1 MSKTNKK
8 NVGTLVNQKGVTFRV
23 WAPFAEQVSVSGTFN
38 NWSRAPLTSEGNGY
52 WSVEIEGAQPGE
64 EYKYV
69 IKNGDRELY
78 KNDPR
83 SLQVTTDAGNSVIV
97 DPHFDWTDDNFHV
110 VPRSQQI
117 IYELHVGT
125 FHRADPAASG
135 TFGQASEKLDYLQQL
150 GVTVIELMPINSM
163 SMDRGWGYAPDYI
176 YAVESLYGG
185 RGEFLSFVN
194 EAHARGIAVILDVV
208 YNHFGPNGHLDVWQ
222 FDGWSENDK
231 GGIYFYNDWRSQTP
245 WGDTRPDFGRSE
257 VRQYILDNVKMWLHD
272 SHLDGLRLDSTIY
285 MRNVKGNND
294 DQGNDI
300 AEAWQTMQEITT
312 LAKKIKPD
320 ALLIAEDIGW
330 NEYITKP
337 RPEGGA
343 GFTSQW
349 EINFPRVLRN
359 AVDAVHDRD
368 RNLRGIC
375 DELSHH
381 YNGDVYQRVTYS
393 DSHDSAA
400 NGNARLN
407 EEVSP
412 GNSANVFA
420 RQRSLLAAA
429 VVLTSPGIP
438 MLFQGQEF
446 MQGGSFNDWE
456 ALDWDKTEQ
465 FEGIVLAYKHL
476 IAIRKN
482 IYGNTKGLQGQSVSV
497 KQLDEQ
503 NKVLAYHRWDNGGP
517 TDDVMVVLNFAN
529 RTHGSYDIGFPND
542 GAWRVRFNSS
552 WKGYA
557 PDFKEATTSEVVVKD
572 GKGTM
577 SLAPYAAFIL
587 SRDA

>member
-8 NVGTLVNQKGVTFRV
+8 DVGTVVSQSGVIFRV
-23 WAPFAEQVSVSGTFN
+23 WAPFAQEVSVSGTFN
-38 NWSRAPLTSEGNGY
+38 NWTRTPLESEKDGY
-52 WSVEIEGAQPGE
+52 WSVDVKGAQPGE

-69 IKNGDRELY
+69 LKNGERELY

-110 VPRSQQI
+110 VPRSHQV
-117 IYELHVGT
+117 IYEMHIGT
-125 FHRADPAASG
+125 FHRADPATSG
-135 TFGQASEKLDYLQQL
+135 TFSQAVEKLDYLVDL

-185 RGEFLSFVN
+185 RGEFLNFVN
-194 EAHARGIAVILDVV
+194 EAHARGVAVILDVV
-208 YNHFGPNGHLDVWQ
+208 YNHFGPNEHLDVWQ
-222 FDGWSENDK
+222 FDGWNENNK

-245 WGDTRPDFGRSE
+245 WGDTRPDYGRSE
-257 VRQYILDNVKMWLHD
+257 VRQYILDNVKMWIND

-285 MRNVKGNND
+285 MRNVQGHNND
-294 DQGNDI
+294 PGNDI
-300 AEAWQTMQEITT
+300 SEAWFMMQEATT
-312 LAKKIKPD
+312 LAQKIKSD
-320 ALLIAEDIGW
+320 AIVIAEDVGW

-337 RPEGGA
+337 RTEGGA

-359 AVDAVHDRD
+359 AVDAINDSD

-375 DELSHH
+375 EELTHR
-381 YNGDVYQRVTYS
+381 YNGDVFQRVTYS

-412 GNSANVFA
+412 GNSANVYA

-438 MLFQGQEF
+438 MLLQGQEF
-446 MQGGSFNDWE
+446 MQEGSFNDWQE
-456 ALDWDKTEQ
+456 LDWDKTEQ
-465 FEGIVLAYKHL
+465 FKGIVLAYKHL
-476 IAIRKN
+476 IALRKN
-482 IYGNTKGLQGQSVSV
+482 VYGNTKGLLGQAVSV
-497 KQLDEQ
+497 KHLDEQ
-503 NKVLAYHRWDNGGP
+503 NKVMAYHRWENGGP
-517 TDDVMVVLNFAN
+517 LDDVMIVMNFAN
-529 RTHGSYDIGFPND
+529 KSHDKYDIAFPND
-542 GAWRVRFNSS
+542 GTWRVRFNSS
-552 WKGYA
+552 WNGYA
-557 PDFKEATTSEVVVKD
+557 PDFKENKLVEVIAKD
-572 GKGTM
+572 GKATL
-577 SLAPYAAFIL
+577 SLAPYAVFIL
-587 SRDA
+587 SRDV

>member
-8 NVGTLVNQKGVTFRV
+8 DVGTVVSKDGVTFRV
-23 WAPFAEQVSVSGTFN
+23 WAPFANEVSISGTFN
-38 NWSRAPLTSEGNGY
+38 NWSRTPLASENDGY
-52 WSVEIEGAQPGE
+52 WSVMIADAEPGE

-97 DPHFDWTDDNFHV
+97 DPHFDWTDNDFHI
-110 VPRSQQI
+110 VPRNQQI
-117 IYELHVGT
+117 IYEMHVGT
-125 FHRADPAASG
+125 FYRVDPAASG
-135 TFGQASEKLDYLQQL
+135 TFGQASEKLDYLRDL

-185 RGEFLSFVN
+185 RGEFLSFVD
-194 EAHARGIAVILDVV
+194 EAHKRGIAVILDVV
-208 YNHFGPNGHLDVWQ
+208 YNHFGPNEHLDVWQ
-222 FDGWSENDK
+222 FDGWSENNK

-245 WGDTRPDFGRSE
+245 WGDTRPDYGRSE
-257 VRQYILDNVKMWLHD
+257 VRQYILDNAKMWLHD

-285 MRNVKGNND
+285 MRNVQGHNND
-294 DQGNDI
+294 PGNDI
-300 AEAWQTMQEITT
+300 PEAWLMMQDITT
-312 LAKKIKPD
+312 LAQKIKPD
-320 ALLIAEDIGW
+320 ALLIAEDVGW
-330 NEYITKP
+330 NEYLTKS

-359 AVDAVHDRD
+359 AVDAISDSD
-368 RNLRGIC
+368 RNLHGIC

-381 YNGDVYQRVTYS
+381 YNGDVFQRVTYS

-412 GNSANVFA
+412 GNSANVYA

-438 MLFQGQEF
+438 MLLQGQEF
-446 MQGGSFNDWE
+446 MQEGSFNDWQ

-465 FEGIVLAYKHL
+465 FSGIVLAYKHL
-476 IAIRKN
+476 IALRRN
-482 IYGNTKGLQGQSVSV
+482 AYGNTKGLLGQSVSV
-497 KQLDEQ
+497 KQLDEN
-503 NKVLAYHRWDNGGP
+503 NKVLVYHRWDNGGP

-529 RTHGSYDIGFPND
+529 RTHETYDIPFPND
-542 GAWRVRFNSS
+542 GTWRVRFNSS
-552 WKGYA
+552 WNGYA
-557 PDFKEATTSEVVVKD
+557 PDFKKNEIAEVIVKD
-572 GKGTM
+572 GKGTL
-577 SLAPYAAFIL
+577 SLAPYAAFVL
-587 SRDA
+587 SRDD

>member
-8 NVGTLVNQKGVTFRV
+8 DVGTVVSQTGVTFRV
-23 WAPFAEQVSVSGTFN
+23 WAPFAQEVSISGTFN
-38 NWSRAPLTSEGNGY
+38 NWSRTPLASENDGY
-52 WSVEIEGAQPGE
+52 WFVTIDGAQPGE

-97 DPHFDWTDDNFHV
+97 DPHFDWTDTNFHV
-110 VPRSQQI
+110 VTRTEQV

-125 FHRADPAASG
+125 FHRTDPAASG
-135 TFGQASEKLDYLQQL
+135 TFGQASEKLDYLNDL
-150 GVTVIELMPINSM
+150 GITVIELMPINSM

-185 RGEFLSFVN
+185 RGEFLNFVN

-208 YNHFGPNGHLDVWQ
+208 YNHFGPNEHLDVWQ
-222 FDGWSENDK
+222 FDGWSENNK

-245 WGDTRPDFGRSE
+245 WGDTRPDFGRPE

-285 MRNVKGNND
+285 MRNVAGHNND
-294 DQGNDI
+294 PGNDI
-300 AEAWQTMQEITT
+300 AEAWLTMQEVTT
-312 LAKKIKPD
+312 LAQKIKPD
-320 ALLIAEDIGW
+320 ALIIAEDVGW

-337 RPEGGA
+337 RAEGGA
-343 GFTSQW
+343 GFMSQW

-359 AVDAVHDRD
+359 AVDAIHDSD
-368 RNLRGIC
+368 RNLHGIC
-375 DELSHH
+375 DELFHH
-381 YNGDVYQRVTYS
+381 YNGDVFQRVNYS

-412 GNSANVFA
+412 GNSANVYA

-429 VVLTSPGIP
+429 VVLSSPGIP
-438 MLFQGQEF
+438 MLLQGQEF
-446 MQGGSFNDWE
+446 MQEGSFNDWQ
-456 ALDWDKTEQ
+456 ALDWDRTEQ
-465 FEGIVLAYKHL
+465 FKGIVLAYKHL
-476 IAIRKN
+476 IALRKN
-482 IYGNTKGLQGQSVSV
+482 AYGNTKGLQGQSVSV

-503 NKVLAYHRWDNGGP
+503 NKVLAYHRWDSGGP
-517 TDDVMVVLNFAN
+517 TDDVMVILNFAN
-529 RTHGSYDIGFPND
+529 STHDSYDIPFPND
-542 GAWRVRFNSS
+542 GTWVVRFNSS
-552 WKGYA
+552 WNGYA
-557 PDFKEATTSEVVVKD
+557 PDFKQDGISEVVVKD
-572 GKGTM
+572 GKGTL
-577 SLAPYAAFIL
+577 SLAPYAVFIL
-587 SRDA
+587 SRDV